1 MLSKNIKGKK
11 TNLKSKRMTI
21 KLLEN
26 KAKNWKVIVNL
37 VKYETLASEDRK
49 NTWCILYNV
58 EYNA

>member
-11 TNLKSKRMTI
+11 HIVDPTAWQLSVWETMLKI
-21 KLLEN
+21 E
-26 KAKNWKVIVNL
+26 KVIVNL